1 MNFRSFAV
9 CAVFGLSV
17 AGLSGRSFNSYIY
30 RPDVHQGNLVTEEM
44 IQQLQVGMSRQ
55 QVLFLLGE
63 PLVQSQFHT
72 HRWDYTY
79 YFNPRYGDIES
90 RKVTLTFDDQD
101 RLTAVA
107 HDALP
112 TEKQA
117 DEMILGQETDFK
129 ITPLVVPERDEDE

>member
-17 AGLSGRSFNSYIY
+17 AGLSGCSFNSYIY
-30 RPDVHQGNLVTEEM
+30 RPVVLLGNLVTEEM

>member
-9 CAVFGLSV
+9 CAVVRLSV
-17 AGLSGRSFNSYIY
+17 AGLAGCSFNTYIY